1 MVSLIVAM
9 GENRVIGNKNELPW
23 HLPEDLKYFKRVTMG
38 HPVIMGRKT
47 FESIGRPLPGRKNI
61 VISAQEDYVA
71 EGCTVL
77 HSIEEVL
84 MLNEKNPG
92 EEYFVIGGAEIYK
105 ALLPVAD
112 RLYITFIY
120 EKFEGDT
127 VFPPF
132 KINEWELVS
141 RQKGLKSE
149 ENPYDF
155 EFLVYERK
163 KA

>member
-1 MVSLIVAM
+1 MISLIVAM